1 MEGCYKFILEILM
14 LRIEPRKCSKSYTYI
29 HFFREH
35 SSVFYLRFSIFHS
48 NQTDEISN
56 IYNYPRGRGAT
67 QTIILRTVNCN
78 GSFWTSSKRTP
89 IKALDGKI
97 QKTIQTRLNRL
108 EETAYIEDYKKIIF
122 SRKEGILSRVI
133 TEELDLLYKNM
144 YSENSPG
151 LDKIYIQI
159 FD

>member
-14 LRIEPRKCSKSYTYI
+14 LRIEPRKCFKSYTYI

-78 GSFWTSSKRTP
+78 NRNPEINKIFLKPLINQKKYSILFKVNLLLSFLSKAPRL
-89 IKALDGKI
+89 KAQL
-97 QKTIQTRLNRL
+97 
-108 EETAYIEDYKKIIF
+108 
-122 SRKEGILSRVI
+122 KE
-133 TEELDLLYKNM
+133 
-144 YSENSPG
+144 
-151 LDKIYIQI
+151 
-159 FD
+159 